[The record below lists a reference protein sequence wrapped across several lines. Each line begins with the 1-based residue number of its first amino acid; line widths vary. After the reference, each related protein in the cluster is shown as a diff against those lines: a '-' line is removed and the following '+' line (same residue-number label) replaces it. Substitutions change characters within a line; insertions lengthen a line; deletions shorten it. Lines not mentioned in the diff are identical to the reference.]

1 MVTRIVVADQGEARF
16 YDQARPGT
24 ALRAAGSLENPAA
37 HLHNRDFKSDRPGR
51 VFDRAPAA
59 GQRRGTVARHA
70 TGGERTPRK
79 HAAELF
85 ARRIARELSA
95 AHRAKSFDGLVLVA
109 GPAFLG
115 LLRAALTKPL
125 KSAVVAE
132 VAKDLVHQPKTA
144 LQSHLQARS
153 AARPGPRPR
162 S

>member
-16 YDQARPGT
+16 YDTARVGAP
-24 ALRAAGSLENPAA
+24 LRASGTLENPGA
-37 HLHNRDFKSDRPGR
+37 HLHNRDFKSDRQGR

-70 TGGERTPRK
+70 TGGERSPRK
-79 HAAELF
+79 RDAQLF
-85 ARRIARELSA
+85 AKRITRELSA
-95 AHRAKSFDGLVLVA
+95 AYRADRFDGLVLVA

-115 LLRAALTKPL
+115 LLRAALTKAL

-144 LQSHLQARS
+144 LQSHLPARS
-153 AARPGPRPR
+153 AARPARRPR